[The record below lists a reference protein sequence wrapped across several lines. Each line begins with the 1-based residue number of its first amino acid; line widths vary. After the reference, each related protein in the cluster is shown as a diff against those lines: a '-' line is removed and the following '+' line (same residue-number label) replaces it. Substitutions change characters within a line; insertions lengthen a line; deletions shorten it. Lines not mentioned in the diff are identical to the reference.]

1 MSKSVKN
8 THRRQMRTVTPIVR
22 SRRFAAGAAV
32 AMGMMATGGS
42 VATAD
47 SGADAAPQAEGPAS
61 SVIPAASAD
70 AVAIPGAQSLAA
82 EGTDTALA
90 PTAGAISVA
99 APEVLED
106 DEQDSSETRSE
117 ESRSS
122 RSSENRSEDSRSSRS
137 STRSDR
143 GDDSDD
149 ERDGADKKSSSRQ
162 KDSEESSSTGGARGS
177 SIVSTA
183 RNQLGSRYV
192 LGASSPGRGFD
203 CSGLVHWVYAQHG
216 ISTPR
221 TSGQIAS
228 AGRWIPRSEA
238 RPGDIVVWSGHVGIY
253 AGDGKV
259 IDASGSRRVVMERAI
274 WGSPKGFVTYR

>member
-32 AMGMMATGGS
+32 ALGMMATGGS

-70 AVAIPGAQSLAA
+70 AVTIPGAKSLAA
-82 EGTDTALA
+82 EGADTALVPA
-90 PTAGAISVA
+90 AGAISVA
-99 APEVLED
+99 APEVVED
-106 DEQDSSETRSE
+106 DEQDSSENRSE
-117 ESRSS
+117 DSRSS

-192 LGASSPGRGFD
+192 LGAGSPGRGFD
-203 CSGLVHWVYAQHG
+203 CSGLVQWVYAQHG

-221 TSGQIAS
+221 TSGQIANG
-228 AGRWIPRSEA
+228 GRWISRSEA

-259 IDASGSRRVVMERAI
+259 IDASSSRRVVMERAI
-274 WGSPKGFVTYR
+274 WGSPKGYVTYR

>member
-32 AMGMMATGGS
+32 ALGMMATGGS

-70 AVAIPGAQSLAA
+70 AVTIPGAKSLAA
-82 EGTDTALA
+82 EGADTALV

-99 APEVLED
+99 APEVVED
-106 DEQDSSETRSE
+106 DEQD
-117 ESRSS
+117 
-122 RSSENRSEDSRSSRS
+122 SSENRSEDSRSSRS

-143 GDDSDD
+143 SEDSDD

-183 RNQLGSRYV
+183 RNQLGTRYV
-192 LGASSPGRGFD
+192 LGAGSPGRGFD
-203 CSGLVHWVYAQHG
+203 CSGLVQWVYAQHG

-221 TSGQIAS
+221 TSGQIANG
-228 AGRWIPRSEA
+228 GRWISRSEA

-259 IDASGSRRVVMERAI
+259 IDASSSRRVVMERAI
-274 WGSPKGFVTYR
+274 WGSPKGYVTYR